1 MLLTYY
7 NNEDDNVDLI
17 GRIAA
22 VVEIFCKWQQFGTI
36 NAQSLLNFVIDQ
48 VIVVIGE
55 VKNKLILKAIDKFD
69 LLSSQMKTE
78 NEGAPQGPMGDA
90 FGPDILND
98 TQENATETIIESLSA
113 PGAPVNPAAEVIV
126 PENQAQ
132 QYVKDYRDSPQDF
145 DQMLI
150 TIWNYFDLL
159 N

>member
-78 NEGAPQGPMGDA
+78 NEGAP
-90 FGPDILND
+90 
-98 TQENATETIIESLSA
+98 
-113 PGAPVNPAAEVIV
+113 
-126 PENQAQ
+126 
-132 QYVKDYRDSPQDF
+132 
-145 DQMLI
+145 
-150 TIWNYFDLL
+150 
-159 N
+159 